1 MDPISNF
8 LTQIRNT
15 ILAGKTSAK
24 VPYSQAKERLA
35 EVLSRLGYVEN
46 IEVEGKDPKK
56 FLVFDISHDEN
67 GEARIKGLKRASKL
81 SRREYV
87 GYRDIKLVKQGHGN
101 VILSTPR
108 GILTGREARKE
119 KVGGEALF
127 KVW

>member
-15 ILAGKTSAK
+15 ILAGNTSAK
-24 VPYSQAKERLA
+24 VPYSKTKERLA
-35 EVLSRLGYVEN
+35 EVLVRLGYIEN
-46 IEVEGKDPKK
+46 IETEGKDTKK
-56 FLVFDISHDEN
+56 TLSFDIKRDEY
-67 GEARIKGLKRASKL
+67 GEPKIKGLKRASKL

-108 GILTGREARKE
+108 GILTGQEARKE